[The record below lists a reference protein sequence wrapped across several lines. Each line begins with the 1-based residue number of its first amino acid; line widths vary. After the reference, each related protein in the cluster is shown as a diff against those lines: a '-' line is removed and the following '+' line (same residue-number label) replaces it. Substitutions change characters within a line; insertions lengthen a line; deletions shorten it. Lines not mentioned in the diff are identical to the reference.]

1 MGISALLLGT
11 LAEAIESFE
20 AWRKEYNARR
30 SDRSLGKRT
39 PNEFPSEVGTRRRF
53 IGIQTAEMHRAPY
66 LYGAAKYLNRK
77 HIRGSWRLLNVLQK
91 LGVLAME
98 AHPLVNRR
106 TGVDPVECL
115 RLLSSWRAFTFIA
128 AESGASLDIRTPV
141 LDQLPQEIHNSIA
154 ISALPHL

>member
-11 LAEAIESFE
+11 PAEAIESFE

-30 SDRSLGKRT
+30 SDRALGKRT

-53 IGIQTAEMHRAPY
+53 IGLQTVEMHRAPY
-66 LYGAAKYLNRK
+66 LYRALDRK
-77 HIRGSWRLLNVLQK
+77 HIRGSWRLLNVLQRP
-91 LGVLAME
+91 GVLAME
-98 AHPLVNRR
+98 AHPLVTRR

-141 LDQLPQEIHNSIA
+141 FDQLPREIHNSIA